1 MRSENYS
8 FANLRGVSPDFL
20 ANKLKSTSP
29 NERMMLSKK
38 TRNNTH
44 SKTQIKAGK
53 MKTITSQD
61 DLNSD
66 PEKQV
71 QNTMT

>member
-8 FANLRGVSPDFL
+8 LANLRGVSPDFL
-20 ANKLKSTSP
+20 ANKLKTTSP
-29 NERMMLSKK
+29 NEKMMLSKK
-38 TRNNTH
+38 TRNNSN

-66 PEKQV
+66 LEKQV